1 MKNISNKTG
10 LFEQKD
16 NGRCVYIY
24 QDDGQVMQIEAPNE
38 KLIEE
43 VIGK

>member
-1 MKNISNKTG
+1 MKKRMERCI
-10 LFEQKD
+10 FEYLA
-16 NGRCVYIY
+16 NGTIVEIN
-24 QDDGQVMQIEAPNE
+24 APNE